1 MLKHLRTPRRRLTA
15 QVAATAVLAS
25 SIALIP
31 FAAPTTP
38 AEAADAT
45 TNVLFGAPEKA
56 LGKEYR
62 NSGDQIV
69 SGTGDSEGFHIV
81 AASEREGYTFR
92 EVASLRR
99 KDVDAGP
106 WTGYVCTTG
115 SGKYAAAVYMP
126 SLWTNK
132 PGAVYRGAFAAVV
145 RLSDG
150 KVTEVA
156 QGVHLSYYSPGC
168 GEDDRVLFSTSSAT
182 DAGPGKT
189 TVIEA
194 DAATGKATADRT
206 VDGQL
211 THMLP
216 TPRGDYGVLNGD
228 LVKLTGRGKTTRAQ
242 KQTKLDGPVF
252 ALTSSAGGDL
262 DLGHVKGR
270 KSVIS
275 RWHGGKLSALGSGE
289 IGKVKLFPRKG
300 GSLVVGD
307 VAEMDTSRAPGLK
320 AQPFTGRPEAV
331 SREGRLIA
339 TSVVSDELK
348 GVRAPLGTP
357 ESKATEDGLAA
368 GLIRLQ
374 ATAVATGTKAAIAFD
389 TDAHPVEK
397 PASSAGSP
405 AMGPA
410 AHTVSGPVASG
421 AVALGATADPRDDV
435 EPLSCGEGSPE
446 ALCLSAGVETY
457 EHPVV
462 RGDPE
467 DESDPFYEI
476 PCLVKRNDPKRQAQQ
491 PSANQVEWA
500 VDQAVHGALTLQ
512 RPANWHDTGLPAYSP
527 QGLFPKPG
535 LTGGGDIPAQV
546 VLGILA
552 QESNFK
558 QASWHSVNGTAGN
571 VLQAD
576 WFGNG
581 ASIHYYPN
589 WRDSDCGY
597 GIAQVTTGMSE
608 RHAETFNPTEA
619 GAIAT
624 DYATN
629 IAAGMQI
636 LAEKWNQ
643 LKALGM
649 ETNDGSPQWVENWY
663 MALWGYNSGVYTDPT
678 KPRGLG
684 FFNNPANATY
694 PPDRQGFLRAT
705 FDDAAHPAKWPYQ
718 EKVLGWAETPHKTWN
733 WEPSYMVADFP
744 GATALLNLPTNYG
757 MFCSPSINNCTP
769 GTANPCP
776 PMNESC
782 RWAGSASWI
791 PGQSE
796 SNSSREQ
803 LRFPVGSPESELVAK
818 YPSGPCMTTPDGTP
832 GTIVIDDLNG
842 RENVY
847 GCGAVPNADQ
857 GKFSLQF
864 GDNLIVDRGNKNF
877 RASPYIAQIDVHQLG
892 AGYNGH
898 VFFTHSYPTADF
910 FHKVTGRW
918 KLNPALLPGPDQP
931 GRRFNVWIH
940 LPNHGAEA
948 TVRYTTIPGPNKG
961 GLGTDTCNISQAN
974 RTLGKNSW
982 FKLGS
987 WQFWKGG
994 GVEMDNVHPSGGTG
1008 DANVAFDAVAFV
1020 PVGAPDKG
1028 NCNMGK

>member
-1 MLKHLRTPRRRLTA
+1 MLKRIRTPRQRLTA

-25 SIALIP
+25 SLALIP
-31 FAAPTTP
+31 VVTPTTT
-38 AEAADAT
+38 AEAKDAT
-45 TNVLFGAPEKA
+45 TNVLFAAPEKA
-56 LGKEYR
+56 LGKNYA
-62 NSGDQIV
+62 SSDDLIV
-69 SGTGDSEGFHIV
+69 SGTGDSDGFHIV
-81 AASEREGYTFR
+81 TASEREGYAFR
-92 EVASLRR
+92 EVTSLRR
-99 KDVDAGP
+99 KDIDAGP

-115 SGKYAAAVYMP
+115 SGRYAAAVYMP

-194 DAATGKATADRT
+194 DAATGRATADRT
-206 VDGQL
+206 VTGQL
-211 THMLP
+211 THLLP
-216 TPRGDYGVLNGD
+216 TPNGDYGVLDGD
-228 LVKLTGRGKTTRAQ
+228 LVKLTGRGKATRAQ
-242 KQTKLDGPVF
+242 KQTKLAGPVF
-252 ALTSSAGGDL
+252 ALTSSGSNL
-262 DLGHVKGR
+262 DLGLVNGR
-270 KSVIS
+270 KSVIT
-275 RWHGGKLSALGSGE
+275 RWGGGKLSTLGSGE
-289 IGKVKLFPRKG
+289 IGKLKLFPRRG

-307 VAEMDTSRAPGLK
+307 VAGVDTSRAPGLK

-339 TSVVSDELK
+339 TSLVSDELK
-348 GVRAPLGTP
+348 GVTAPLGTP
-357 ESKATEDGLAA
+357 EAKATDDGLAA
-368 GLIRLQ
+368 GLIRVQ
-374 ATAVATGTKAAIAFD
+374 ATAITTGAKAAIAFD
-389 TDAHPVEK
+389 ADAHPVEK
-397 PASSAGSP
+397 AVSTADTP

-410 AHTVSGPVASG
+410 AYTVSGTTPGG
-421 AVALGATADPRDDV
+421 AVTLGAAESSRDDV
-435 EPLSCGEGSPE
+435 EPLNCGEGGPE
-446 ALCLSAGVETY
+446 AQCISGGTRTY
-457 EHPVV
+457 DQPQV
-462 RGDPE
+462 D
-467 DESDPFYEI
+467 DFEI
-476 PCLVKRNDPKRQAQQ
+476 PCLVKRNNPKRQAQQ

-500 VDQAVHGALTLQ
+500 VDQAVHGALNIQ
-512 RPANWHDTGLPAYSP
+512 RPANWHDTGLPAFSP
-527 QGLFPKPG
+527 QGLFPKPV
-535 LTGGGDIPAQV
+535 LTGGGEIPAQII
-546 VLGILA
+546 LGILA

-576 WFGNG
+576 WFGNE

-589 WRDSDCGY
+589 RAKSDCGY

-608 RHAETFNPTEA
+608 KHPVKFDATRA

-629 IAAGMQI
+629 IAAGMGI

-649 ETNDGSPQWVENWY
+649 ETNDGTPQWVENWY
-663 MALWGYNSGVYTDPT
+663 MALWGYNSGVYTDPSE
-678 KPRGLG
+678 PRGLG
-684 FFNNPANATY
+684 FFNNPANNNY

-733 WEPSYMVADFP
+733 WEPSYTVPDFP

-757 MFCSPSINNCTP
+757 MFCSPSVNNCTP
-769 GTANPCP
+769 GTTNPCP
-776 PMNESC
+776 AMNESC
-782 RWAGSASWI
+782 RWAGSAAWI
-791 PGQSE
+791 TGQDNT
-796 SNSSREQ
+796 NSSRET
-803 LRFPVGSPESELVAK
+803 LRFAVGSPESELVAK

-832 GTIVIDDLNG
+832 GTIVVDDLNG
-842 RENVY
+842 REDVY
-847 GCGAVPNADQ
+847 GCGAFPSGEQ

-864 GDNLIVDRGNKNF
+864 GDNLIVNRNDGTF

-898 VFFTHSYPTADF
+898 VFFTHSYPSTDL

-918 KLNPALLPGPDQP
+918 MLNPAYLPAADKP
-931 GRRFNVWIH
+931 GKRFNVWIH

-948 TVRYTTIPGPNKG
+948 TVRYTTKPGPNKES
-961 GLGTDTCNISQAN
+961 LRADTCNINQAN
-974 RTLGKNSW
+974 RTQGKNSW
-982 FKLGS
+982 FKLGT
-987 WQFWKGG
+987 WRFWKGG
-994 GVEMDNVHPSGGTG
+994 GVEMDNIHPAGGTG

-1020 PVGAPDKG
+1020 PTATADKG
-1028 NCNMGK
+1028 NCDMGQ

>member
-1 MLKHLRTPRRRLTA
+1 MLKHLRTPRQRLTA
-15 QVAATAVLAS
+15 QVAAIAVLAS

-56 LGKEYR
+56 LGKGYQS
-62 NSGDQIV
+62 SGDQIV
-69 SGTGDSEGFHIV
+69 SGTGDSDGFHIV
-81 AASEREGYTFR
+81 TASEREGYTFR

-99 KDVDAGP
+99 KDIDAGP

-115 SGKYAAAVYMP
+115 SGRYAAAVYMP

-156 QGVHLSYYSPGC
+156 QGVQLSYYSPGC
-168 GEDDRVLFSTSSAT
+168 GEDDRVLFSTSSTT
-182 DAGPGKT
+182 DAGPGRT

-228 LVKLTGRGKTTRAQ
+228 LVKLTGRGKATRAQ
-242 KQTKLDGPVF
+242 KQAKLTGPVF
-252 ALTSSAGGDL
+252 ALTSSAAGAL
-262 DLGHVKGR
+262 DLGLVNGQ
-270 KSVIS
+270 KSVIN
-275 RWHGGKLSALGSGE
+275 RWQDGKLSALGSGE
-289 IGKVKLFPRKG
+289 TGKLKLFPRKG

-307 VAEMDTSRAPGLK
+307 VAGVDTSRAPGLK
-320 AQPFTGRPEAV
+320 AQPFTGPPAAV
-331 SREGRLIA
+331 SQEGRLIA
-339 TSVVSDELK
+339 TFLVSDELK
-348 GVRAPLGTP
+348 GVTAPLGSP
-357 ESKATEDGLAA
+357 EAKATDDGRAA
-368 GLIRLQ
+368 GLIRIQ
-374 ATAVATGTKAAIAFD
+374 ATAVGTGTRSAIAFD
-389 TDAHPVEK
+389 ADAHPVEK
-397 PASSAGSP
+397 AASSAGSP

-410 AHTVSGPVASG
+410 AHTVSSLTSSAAGASD
-421 AVALGATADPRDDV
+421 DPTSPRHDV
-435 EPLSCGEGSPE
+435 EPLTCGEGGPE
-446 ALCLSAGVETY
+446 ALCVSGGVRTFDSPTVY
-457 EHPVV
+457 E
-462 RGDPE
+462 
-467 DESDPFYEI
+467 FEI
-476 PCLVKRNDPKRQAQQ
+476 PCLVKRNNPKRQAQQ

-512 RPANWHDTGLPAYSP
+512 RPANWHDTGLPAFSP
-527 QGLFPKPG
+527 QGLFPKPT

-581 ASIHYYPN
+581 ASIHYYPV
-589 WRDSDCGY
+589 RADSDCGY

-608 RHAETFNPTEA
+608 RHPVQFDQTRA
-619 GAIAT
+619 GAIAV

-629 IAAGMQI
+629 IAAGMGI

-649 ETNDGSPQWVENWY
+649 ETNGGSPQWIENWY
-663 MALWGYNSGVYTDPT
+663 MALWGYNSGVYTET
-678 KPRGLG
+678 GEPRGLG
-684 FFNNPANATY
+684 YFNNPANPQY
-694 PPDRQGFLRAT
+694 PPDRKGFLRAT

-733 WEPSYMVADFP
+733 WEPSYVVPDFP

-757 MFCSPSINNCTP
+757 TFCSPSVNNCTP
-769 GTANPCP
+769 GAADPCP
-776 PMNESC
+776 AWDETC
-782 RWAGSASWI
+782 RWAGSVGWI
-791 PGQSE
+791 NGQDAT
-796 SNSSREQ
+796 NSSREQ
-803 LRFPVGSPESELVAK
+803 LRFPVGASESALVAK

-842 RENVY
+842 REDVY
-847 GCGAVPNADQ
+847 GCGAVPSGEQ

-864 GDNLIVDRGNKNF
+864 GDNLIVDRGERNF
-877 RASPYIAQIDVHQLG
+877 RATPYIAQIDVHQLG

-898 VFFTHSYPTADF
+898 VFFTHSYPSTDF

-918 KLNPALLPGPDQP
+918 MLNPGYLPAADQP
-931 GRRFNVWIH
+931 GRGYNVWIH
-940 LPNHGAEA
+940 LPNHGAQA

-961 GLGTDTCNISQAN
+961 GLGSDTCNISQAN
-974 RTLGKNSW
+974 RTQGKNAW

-987 WQFWKGG
+987 WLFWKGG
-994 GVEMDNVHPSGGTG
+994 GVEMDNIHPSGGTG

-1020 PVGAPDKG
+1020 PVSAPDPG
-1028 NCNMGK
+1028 NCAMGK

>member
-1 MLKHLRTPRRRLTA
+1 MLKHPQTPRQRLTA
-15 QVAATAVLAS
+15 QMAATAVLAS
-25 SIALIP
+25 SLALIP

-38 AEAADAT
+38 AEAADVT

-56 LGKEYR
+56 LGKDYE
-62 NSGDQIV
+62 SSTDVIV
-69 SGTGDSEGFHIV
+69 SGTGDSDGFHIV
-81 AASEREGYTFR
+81 TASEREGYAFR

-99 KDVDAGP
+99 KDIDAGP
-106 WTGYVCTTG
+106 WTGHVCTTG
-115 SGKYAAAVYMP
+115 SGRYAAAVYMP
-126 SLWTNK
+126 SMWTNK
-132 PGAVYRGAFAAVV
+132 PGATYRGAFAAVV

-156 QGVHLSYYSPGC
+156 EGVQLAYYSPGC

-182 DAGPGKT
+182 DTDAGET

-194 DAATGKATADRT
+194 DAATGRATADRT
-206 VDGQL
+206 VTGQL

-216 TPRGDYGVLNGD
+216 TPRGDYGVLNGE
-228 LVKLTGRGKTTRAQ
+228 LVKLTGHGTSTRAQ
-242 KQTKLDGPVF
+242 KQAELPGQVF
-252 ALTSSAGGDL
+252 ALTSSGAGDL
-262 DLGHVKGR
+262 DLGLVNGR
-270 KSVIS
+270 RSVIS
-275 RWHGGKLSALGSGE
+275 RWHGGKLSPLGSGE
-289 IGKVKLFPRKG
+289 VGKLKLFPRKG

-307 VAEMDTSRAPGLK
+307 IAGVDTSRAPRLK
-320 AQPFTGRPEAV
+320 AQHFTGRPEAV
-331 SREGRLIA
+331 SREGRLVA
-339 TSVVSDELK
+339 TSLVSDELK
-348 GVRAPLGTP
+348 GVTAPLGTS
-357 ESKATEDGLAA
+357 EAKATEDGLAA
-368 GLIRLQ
+368 GLIRVQ
-374 ATAVATGTKAAIAFD
+374 ATAVLTGAKATIAFD
-389 TDAHPVEK
+389 SAAHPVRK
-397 PASSAGSP
+397 AAASADTP

-410 AHTVSGPVASG
+410 AYTVSGPIASE
-421 AVALGATADPRDDV
+421 AAALGATEVSRDDV

-446 ALCLSAGVETY
+446 AMCISGGTKTY
-457 EHPVV
+457 DKSRV
-462 RGDPE
+462 DA
-467 DESDPFYEI
+467 FEI
-476 PCLVKRNDPKRQAQQ
+476 PCLVKRNNPKRQAQQ

-500 VDQAVHGALTLQ
+500 VDQAVHGALTVQ
-512 RPANWHDTGLPAYSP
+512 RPANWHDTGLPAFSP
-527 QGLFPKPG
+527 QGLFPKPT

-589 WRDSDCGY
+589 RDKSDCGY

-608 RHAETFNPTEA
+608 KHPIQFDGTRA

-629 IAAGMQI
+629 IAAGMGI

-649 ETNDGSPQWVENWY
+649 ETNNGSPQWIENWY
-663 MALWGYNSGVYTDPT
+663 MALWGYNSGVYTDPSQR
-678 KPRGLG
+678 RGLG
-684 FFNNPANATY
+684 FFNNPANAQY

-705 FDDAAHPAKWPYQ
+705 FDDAAHPANWPYQ

-733 WEPSYMVADFP
+733 WEPSYMVPDFP

-757 MFCSPSINNCTP
+757 MFCSPSVNNCTP
-769 GTANPCP
+769 GTTNPCP
-776 PMNESC
+776 AMNESC
-782 RWAGSASWI
+782 RWAGSAAWI
-791 PGQSE
+791 TGQNE
-796 SNSSREQ
+796 TNSSREQ
-803 LRFPVGSPESELVAK
+803 LRFTVGSPESELVAK
-818 YPSGPCMTTPDGTP
+818 YPSGPCMTTPDGNP
-832 GTIVIDDLNG
+832 DTIVVDDLNG
-842 RENVY
+842 REDVY
-847 GCGAVPNADQ
+847 GCEAYPNADK

-864 GDNLIVDRGNKNF
+864 GDNLIVDRGNGTF

-898 VFFTHSYPTADF
+898 VFFTHSYPSSDF

-918 KLNPALLPGPDQP
+918 KLNPAYLPDPDQP
-931 GRRFNVWIH
+931 GRRYNVWIH

-948 TVRYTTIPGPNKG
+948 TVRYTTIPGPNKE
-961 GLGTDTCNISQAN
+961 GLGVDMCSISQAN
-974 RTLGKNSW
+974 RTQGKNSW

-987 WQFWKGG
+987 WRFWKGG
-994 GVEMDNVHPSGGTG
+994 GVEMDNIHPGGTG

-1020 PVGAPDKG
+1020 PTATPDKG
-1028 NCNMGK
+1028 NCNMGQ